1 MLRIGGCLVRPLFNT
16 LCLGIYYYNIL
27 VSNSAAAFRAV
38 FALPFL
44 YQVIRRKTPII
55 SKTTNVFEIILT
67 TSFEVVTGQHFRKTL
82 ILFTLLSVVVF
93 KVVHFFECQ
102 HTYYYSFLSSYT
114 ET

>member
-1 MLRIGGCLVRPLFNT
+1 MF

-27 VSNSAAAFRAV
+27 VSNSAPAFRAV

-44 YQVIRRKTPII
+44 SQVIRRKTPII
-55 SKTTNVFEIILT
+55 LKTTNVFEIILT
-67 TSFEVVTGQHFRKTL
+67 TSFEVVTGHFRKTL

-102 HTYYYSFLSSYT
+102 HTYYYCYYFLSSYS
-114 ET
+114 EA